1 MNTAA
6 LSAYSQNSIDT
17 ASPGR
22 LIVMLYEGVVTAL
35 DKASNALVSTPKDI
49 ELAHTELTRC
59 QDIVIELMQALNH
72 DAGEMAIRLATL
84 YEYCHHQLVQANA
97 SKDMSHAE
105 PVKTIFADLRDAWT
119 EINET
124 GSVERVSA

>member
-1 MNTAA
+1 MNAAA
-6 LSAYSQNSIDT
+6 LSAYRQNSIDT
-17 ASPGR
+17 ASPAR

-35 DKASNALVSTPKDI
+35 DKTAAALSVPVDI
-49 ELAHTELTRC
+49 ELAHRELTRC
-59 QDIVIELMQALNH
+59 QDIVVELMQALNH

-97 SKDMSHAE
+97 SKDFSHAQ
-105 PVKTIFADLRDAWT
+105 PVRDIFADLRDAWT
-119 EINET
+119 EIAES

>member
-6 LSAYSQNSIDT
+6 LSAYRQNSVDT

-35 DKASNALVSTPKDI
+35 DKTSVALESTPRDI
-49 ELAHTELTRC
+49 ELAHKELTRC
-59 QDIVIELMQALNH
+59 QDIVVELMQALNH
-72 DAGEMAIRLATL
+72 DAGDMAVRLATL

-97 SKDMSHAE
+97 TKDMTHAE
-105 PVKTIFADLRDAWT
+105 PVRVIFADLRDAWT
-119 EINET
+119 EINEA
-124 GSVERVSA
+124 GSIDRVPA

>member
-6 LSAYSQNSIDT
+6 LSAYQQNSIDT

-35 DKASNALVSTPKDI
+35 DKTEAALSTPVDV
-49 ELAHTELTRC
+49 ELAHRELTRC
-59 QDIVIELMQALNH
+59 QDIVLELMQALNH
-72 DAGEMAIRLATL
+72 DAGEMAVRLATL

-97 SKDMSHAE
+97 TKDYGHAR
-105 PVKTIFADLRDAWT
+105 PVRDMFADLRDAWT
-119 EINET
+119 EVTEA

>member
-6 LSAYSQNSIDT
+6 LSAYRQNSIDT

-35 DKASNALVSTPKDI
+35 DKTEAALSMPVDV
-49 ELAHTELTRC
+49 EVAHKELTRC
-59 QDIVIELMQALNH
+59 QDIVLELMQALNH
-72 DAGEMAIRLATL
+72 DAGEMAVRLATL

-97 SKDMSHAE
+97 TKDMTHAE
-105 PVKTIFADLRDAWT
+105 PVRAIFADLRDAWT
-119 EINET
+119 EINEA
-124 GSVERVSA
+124 GSIDRVPA

>member
-6 LSAYSQNSIDT
+6 LSAYRQNSVDT

-35 DKASNALVSTPKDI
+35 DKTEAALSTPVDV
-49 ELAHTELTRC
+49 EVAHKELTRC
-59 QDIVIELMQALNH
+59 QDIVLELMQALNH
-72 DAGEMAIRLATL
+72 DAGEMAVRLATL

-97 SKDMSHAE
+97 TKDMTHAE
-105 PVKTIFADLRDAWT
+105 PVRAIFADLRDAWT
-119 EINET
+119 EINEA
-124 GSVERVSA
+124 GSIDRVPA

>member
-6 LSAYSQNSIDT
+6 LSAYQQNSVDT
-17 ASPGR
+17 ASPAR

-35 DKASNALVSTPKDI
+35 DKTAASLSAPIDI
-49 ELAHTELTRC
+49 ELAHKELTRC
-59 QDIVIELMQALNH
+59 QDIVLELMQALNH
-72 DAGEMAIRLATL
+72 DAGDMAVRLATI

-97 SKDMSHAE
+97 TKDFSHAQ
-105 PVKTIFADLRDAWT
+105 PVRDIFADLRDAWT
-119 EINET
+119 EITES